1 MSENM
6 PARNE
11 KIENLINDNEGE
23 KQVPRNLG
31 IHQVDWSLHIS
42 SVFHGHSVWDVLL
55 SDVLQCPAPCI
66 TMQNH

>member
-1 MSENM
+1 VSENM
-6 PARNE
+6 PARTE

-42 SVFHGHSVWDVLL
+42 SVFHGHSV
-55 SDVLQCPAPCI
+55 
-66 TMQNH
+66 